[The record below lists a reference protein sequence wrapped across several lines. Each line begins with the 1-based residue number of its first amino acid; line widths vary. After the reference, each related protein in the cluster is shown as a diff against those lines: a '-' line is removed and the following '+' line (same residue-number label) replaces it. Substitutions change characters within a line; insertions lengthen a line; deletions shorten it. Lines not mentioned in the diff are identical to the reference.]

1 MRLLPGVRLVD
12 RPGVL
17 HFFDG
22 RRVVSLRGDE
32 GARRAVRQALAEPFD
47 SGDDGDAVRDAA
59 DLLDRLQLG
68 TSAPGPDVSV
78 PAAFAS
84 AAVAGWVSPQLAE
97 QRLADVEVHVW
108 DESGGSLRAA
118 LARCGLRAQALA
130 DLAGLRRLDPGRSV
144 VAVQLPG
151 DRPAERLLAANRACL
166 EHGLTWLPLGVYDGA
181 VLRVGPL
188 MIPGQSAC
196 ADCLLRRLAANVE
209 YADVYR
215 DIADAPAGP
224 TPAAVRDWAHAVA
237 ALVLLRWVADQ
248 DAVLPGRVFTL
259 VPDELAVRQAH
270 VFRVPRCRVCAAP
283 DSVLAAAPWDLAR
296 DH

>member
-17 HFFDG
+17 YFFDG

-32 GARRAVRQALAEPFD
+32 GARRAVRAALAEP
-47 SGDDGDAVRDAA
+47 SDGDGDEAVRDAA
-59 DLLDRLQLG
+59 ALLDRLRLAAP
-68 TSAPGPDVSV
+68 APGPEVSV

-108 DESGGSLRAA
+108 DESGGRLQATLGRS
-118 LARCGLRAQALA
+118 GLRARP
-130 DLAGLRRLDPGRSV
+130 LAGVPGLGRLDPGRAV
-144 VAVQLPG
+144 VAVQLPD
-151 DRPAERLLAANRACL
+151 DRPAERLLAVNRACL

-209 YADVYR
+209 Y
-215 DIADAPAGP
+215 
-224 TPAAVRDWAHAVA
+224 
-237 ALVLLRWVADQ
+237 
-248 DAVLPGRVFTL
+248 
-259 VPDELAVRQAH
+259 
-270 VFRVPRCRVCAAP
+270 
-283 DSVLAAAPWDLAR
+283 
-296 DH
+296 